1 MNRNIYIVGV
11 GLIGGSFALEIKKI
25 FKKSNII
32 GIDNSEQNLE
42 NAIDLKIIDSKGS
55 LDSIINP
62 FMIILAIPV
71 KSIINILPSVLDKSV
86 DDTIV
91 IDFGSTKSS
100 ICKSVINHK
109 NRSNFI
115 ASHPI
120 AGTEYSG
127 PSAAHFGLFDNK
139 NVIICDYKKTKTKI
153 LDNALE
159 IFLKMK
165 MNVSYMD
172 SVSHDKHIAY
182 VSHLS
187 HLSSFMLGKTVMDEE
202 KNEKNIFNMAGSGFE
217 STVRLAKSSPKM
229 WADIFD
235 DNKINIIKSLDD
247 YIKNLEFFKLL
258 IESNK
263 FDELELLLNKTNY
276 IKKILKGIN

>member
-32 GIDNSEQNLE
+32 GIDNSKQNLE

-127 PSAAHFGLFDNK
+127 PHAAHFGLFDNK
-139 NVIICDYKKTKTKI
+139 NVIICDYKKTKIKI

-247 YIKNLEFFKLL
+247 YIKNLEFFKFL

-263 FDELELLLNKTNY
+263 FDDLELLLNKTNY

>member
-42 NAIDLKIIDSKGS
+42 TAFDLKIIDSKGS

-127 PSAAHFGLFDNK
+127 PHAAHFGLFDNK

-247 YIKNLEFFKLL
+247 YIKNLEFFKFL

-263 FDELELLLNKTNY
+263 FDDLELLLNKTNY

>member
-42 NAIDLKIIDSKGS
+42 TAFDLKIIDSKGS

-71 KSIINILPSVLDKSV
+71 KSIINILPSVLNKSV

-127 PSAAHFGLFDNK
+127 PNAAHFGLFDNK

-258 IESNK
+258 IESKK

>member
-42 NAIDLKIIDSKGS
+42 NAFDLKIIDSKGS
-55 LDSIINP
+55 LDSIFNP

-127 PSAAHFGLFDNK
+127 PNSAHFGLFDNK

-258 IESNK
+258 IESKK

>member
-42 NAIDLKIIDSKGS
+42 NAIDFKIIDSKGS

-100 ICKSVINHK
+100 ICKSVIKHK

-127 PSAAHFGLFDNK
+127 PRAAHLGLFDNK

-153 LDNALE
+153 LNNALE

-229 WADIFD
+229 WTDIFD

-263 FDELELLLNKTNY
+263 FDKIELLLNKTNY
-276 IKKILKGIN
+276 IKKILNGIN

>member
-55 LDSIINP
+55 LDSIINA

-127 PSAAHFGLFDNK
+127 PNSAHFGLFDNK

-258 IESNK
+258 IESKK

>member
-42 NAIDLKIIDSKGS
+42 TAFDLKIIDSKGS

-127 PSAAHFGLFDNK
+127 PNSAHFGLFDNK

-217 STVRLAKSSPKM
+217 STVRLAKSSPQM

-263 FDELELLLNKTNY
+263 FDKLELLLNKTNY